1 VFRGYLDTS
10 AGEGTGVTAATD
22 RLKAYGVAKSAS
34 GGIWY
39 VDKADTTADRVVIW
53 EFYQSVESG
62 VLQAVGD
69 IRHHVFFT
77 FLHANCQ
84 ACIGT

>member
-1 VFRGYLDTS
+1 
-10 AGEGTGVTAATD
+10 
-22 RLKAYGVAKSAS
+22 
-34 GGIWY
+34 
-39 VDKADTTADRVVIW
+39 
-53 EFYQSVESG
+53 
-62 VLQAVGD
+62 LQAVGD